1 MANQAKRILES
12 NGQGIDTQSAQHYR
26 KPLGKLTRADLK
38 DLCES
43 SIEGW
48 TKHNAPR
55 MGAALAFYTLLSLM
69 PLLLVAISIAGLI
82 YGPEAA
88 QSGVMG
94 PIRFV
99 IGLQRMRIVQA
110 LLEGTK
116 SRADGVLA
124 TVFGTLI
131 LMFGATG
138 VLTELRD
145 ALNVI
150 WGVPTRRLST
160 IEGILSLVKARLWGL
175 GAVVTIVIFLAG
187 SLAFNTWISALGAMA
202 SVLPGHEF
210 LLHLLNSVASFVAVA
225 ILFGAVYKVVPAV
238 PIEWPD
244 VILGALVTS
253 LLFTIGNLLLGLYLG
268 RASFSSTYGA
278 ASSTIM
284 FALWVYYSSQIFF
297 LGAEFTKAF
306 AECFGSAP
314 KTGPSRQSGSN
325 RRNRADW

>member
-1 MANQAKRILES
+1 
-12 NGQGIDTQSAQHYR
+12 
-26 KPLGKLTRADLK
+26 
-38 DLCES
+38 
-43 SIEGW
+43 
-48 TKHNAPR
+48 
-55 MGAALAFYTLLSLM
+55 
-69 PLLLVAISIAGLI
+69 
-82 YGPEAA
+82 
-88 QSGVMG
+88 
-94 PIRFV
+94 
-99 IGLQRMRIVQA
+99 
-110 LLEGTK
+110 
-116 SRADGVLA
+116 
-124 TVFGTLI
+124 
-131 LMFGATG
+131 
-138 VLTELRD
+138 
-145 ALNVI
+145 
-150 WGVPTRRLST
+150 
-160 IEGILSLVKARLWGL
+160 VKARLWGL
-175 GAVVTIVIFLAG
+175 GVVLAIVIFLAG

-225 ILFGAVYKVVPAV
+225 MLFGAVYKVVPKV

-314 KTGPSRQSGSN
+314 KDRLLPPVGQQPPQSSGLVIQTNTVNNSF
-325 RRNRADW
+325 